1 MLAGYS
7 YFYIQ
12 LAYIHLMYNM
22 YEFKLFIGYFPYVG
36 VRPSQK
42 S

>member
-7 YFYIQ
+7 YFFIQ

-22 YEFKLFIGYFPYVG
+22 HEFKLFIGYFPYDR